1 MRRVLILKTIVV
13 TRKKAPKIAK
23 KIAKNIALSSV
34 VEVFFHHKAPDGS
47 TVVDA
52 TVLES
57 LETCFKLLTHL

>member
-13 TRKKAPKIAK
+13 TKKKAPKLAK
-23 KIAKNIALSSV
+23 KLAKNIALSSV
-34 VEVFFHHKAPDGS
+34 VEVFLHHKVPDGN